1 MEKNLRT
8 STFKWP
14 RVGKIP
20 KKWIPIWKTAL
31 YDIILPK
38 LQSQPLGRWVAPTHQ
53 RWHYTTVESKAYVSS
68 EVATYYQSHHLQ
80 RSRYK
85 QGLKQQKGTWAAD
98 VTVCGDGDLILESY
112 AFIPTTH
119 ETIEEETSLLESF
132 ENIKDWRRRN
142 WGSMKLDMDCIA
154 KNI

>member
-1 MEKNLRT
+1 M
-8 STFKWP
+8 
-14 RVGKIP
+14 
-20 KKWIPIWKTAL
+20 
-31 YDIILPK
+31 
-38 LQSQPLGRWVAPTHQ
+38 
-53 RWHYTTVESKAYVSS
+53 
-68 EVATYYQSHHLQ
+68 Q